1 MKRYG
6 GELLRLHRIP
16 ATNLL
21 SCLFDSR
28 IRSYAQPSCDSAS
41 GMSFR
46 AQTTQTCTTLTP
58 SLGLVLVQYHPLGD
72 APPLTLQFP
81 NVARSLRSTCRLRP
95 TRRSRD
101 LHPSLNHPRPREL
114 SGDHFLTLYAPYP
127 RSYKEGGPA
136 AVANFEAGAEGFTA
150 RAFRGCGVVT
160 SDPFE
165 VSDGTLLL

>member
-28 IRSYAQPSCDSAS
+28 TRSYAKPSCDSAA

-58 SLGLVLVQYHPLGD
+58 SLGLVLVQYHPTDFAIPKRCSQLALYMSL
-72 APPLTLQFP
+72 APDEKIT
-81 NVARSLRSTCRLRP
+81 
-95 TRRSRD
+95 
-101 LHPSLNHPRPREL
+101 
-114 SGDHFLTLYAPYP
+114 
-127 RSYKEGGPA
+127 
-136 AVANFEAGAEGFTA
+136 
-150 RAFRGCGVVT
+150 
-160 SDPFE
+160 
-165 VSDGTLLL
+165 